1 MLIGKCKHGCDHV
14 CFLNQESVFQTT
26 AWMTSRSRS
35 SFWKMLLR
43 SSCPVR
49 SHHWSVSHIQI
60 TQGLSCFYMFYVN
73 LNQCVHVLKV
83 KDCLDHSALP
93 MDGATLT
100 EALHQRGINVRY
112 LGSVL
117 EFVDK
122 TPAKAQLE
130 HFYVSVNQAVTLTSL
145 LPVHYH
151 TYICCCVFPP
161 TSENRNQWADYQVC
175 KTYFQD
181 VPPGW

>member
-1 MLIGKCKHGCDHV
+1 MSPTQIFPFFKKTKKQKEKIRNNLSISRISTHLHAYHV
-14 CFLNQESVFQTT
+14 F
-26 AWMTSRSRS
+26 
-35 SFWKMLLR
+35 
-43 SSCPVR
+43 
-49 SHHWSVSHIQI
+49 
-60 TQGLSCFYMFYVN
+60 
-73 LNQCVHVLKV
+73 KV

-130 HFYVSVNQAVTLTSL
+130 HFYVRVKPLRTVLTLWLPCSITDIFLFLL
-145 LPVHYH
+145 LPL
-151 TYICCCVFPP
+151 
-161 TSENRNQWADYQVC
+161 SENRNQ
-175 KTYFQD
+175 
-181 VPPGW
+181 

>member
-1 MLIGKCKHGCDHV
+1 
-14 CFLNQESVFQTT
+14 
-26 AWMTSRSRS
+26 
-35 SFWKMLLR
+35 
-43 SSCPVR
+43 
-49 SHHWSVSHIQI
+49 
-60 TQGLSCFYMFYVN
+60 MFYD
-73 LNQCVHVLKV
+73 QV

-130 HFYVSVNQAVTLTSL
+130 HFYVSLNAPATVTHF
-145 LPVHYH
+145 LPL
-151 TYICCCVFPP
+151 CLSF
-161 TSENRNQWADYQVC
+161 
-175 KTYFQD
+175 
-181 VPPGW
+181 

>member
-1 MLIGKCKHGCDHV
+1 MSPTQIFPLFFSLSIAPISTPLHAHR
-14 CFLNQESVFQTT
+14 VF
-26 AWMTSRSRS
+26 
-35 SFWKMLLR
+35 
-43 SSCPVR
+43 
-49 SHHWSVSHIQI
+49 
-60 TQGLSCFYMFYVN
+60 
-73 LNQCVHVLKV
+73 KV

-130 HFYVSVNQAVTLTSL
+130 HFYVSVKTVMIVLGL
-145 LPVHYH
+145 LIPCSQTDILLCCLYPSQRIGISELITRCAKHIFK
-151 TYICCCVFPP
+151 TYLQVSNALVIDWVVCVF
-161 TSENRNQWADYQVC
+161 
-175 KTYFQD
+175 F
-181 VPPGW
+181 

>member
-1 MLIGKCKHGCDHV
+1 MTV
-14 CFLNQESVFQTT
+14 CVLLTQESVSQTT
-26 AWMTSRSRS
+26 AQTMSRSRS
-35 SFWKMLLR
+35 SFSRMLPP
-43 SSCPVR
+43 SWCPVR
-49 SHHWSVSHIQI
+49 SHHWSVAQIAPRSHGRDGQI
-60 TQGLSCFYMFYVN
+60 PARQATFKA
-73 LNQCVHVLKV
+73 VHVFQV

-130 HFYVSVNQAVTLTSL
+130 HFYVSLNTTTGVAKA
-145 LPVHYH
+145 LPVL
-151 TYICCCVFPP
+151 
-161 TSENRNQWADYQVC
+161 
-175 KTYFQD
+175 
-181 VPPGW
+181 

>member
-1 MLIGKCKHGCDHV
+1 M
-14 CFLNQESVFQTT
+14 
-26 AWMTSRSRS
+26 
-35 SFWKMLLR
+35 
-43 SSCPVR
+43 
-49 SHHWSVSHIQI
+49 
-60 TQGLSCFYMFYVN
+60 
-73 LNQCVHVLKV
+73 

-130 HFYVSVNQAVTLTSL
+130 HFYVGANPVTTVCSL
-145 LPVHYH
+145 LLLCSH
-151 TYICCCVFPP
+151 TNVLLFISPSQRIGI
-161 TSENRNQWADYQVC
+161 SELITRCAKHIF
-175 KTYFQD
+175 KTYLQVSNVLDIEQLYFFS
-181 VPPGW
+181 W